1 METFE
6 VFPVRS
12 ETLLPATH
20 TNVYILGNEKRW
32 VVDPGSPFPEENTR
46 LIEHLQQGPPVAGII
61 LTHRHRDHVSGA
73 QTLADALSCSIYA
86 HPITAGEVIEKVAV
100 DKLLEEGDRVDLGG
114 GAQLQVL
121 HTQGHAQGHICLW
134 APSARWLVCGD
145 MVAGVGSILIAPPD
159 GDVRE
164 YLASLERLRALE
176 PAQLLPAHGPLIANA
191 VEKLTQYITHRLA
204 REQRVLA
211 ALTSEWQSVDT
222 IVPKAYAD
230 TPPMMWPFAS
240 GAALA
245 HLQKLAD
252 DEMADQS
259 DDRFRLALRKEVP

>member
-12 ETLLPATH
+12 ENLPPATH
-20 TNVYILGNEKRW
+20 TNVYILGSDKRW

-46 LIEHLQQGPPVAGII
+46 LLEQLQHGAPVAGIV

-73 QTLADALSCSIYA
+73 QVLADALGCSIYA
-86 HPITAGEVIEKVAV
+86 HPITAGEVVEKVAV
-100 DKLLEEGDRVDLGG
+100 DKLLEEGDTLDLGG
-114 GAQLQVL
+114 GAQLRVL
-121 HTQGHAQGHICLW
+121 YTPGHAQGHICLW
-134 APSARWLVCGD
+134 AANARWLVCGD

-176 PAQLLPAHGPLIANA
+176 PQQLLPAHGPVIDNA
-191 VEKLTQYITHRLA
+191 VEKLNEYIAHRLA
-204 REQRVLA
+204 REALVRS
-211 ALTSEWQSVDT
+211 ALTREWQTVEE
-222 IVPKAYAD
+222 IVPVAYAT
-230 TPPMMWPFAS
+230 TPSPMWPLAC

-245 HLQKLAD
+245 HLQKLTD
-252 DEMADQS
+252 DEMAEERDGCY
-259 DDRFRLALRKEVP
+259 RLANQEEVP